1 MFRNTTPV
9 HTTEPL
15 TLPPPPWRAPVDLYV
30 SRVLDGQVRRDY
42 GTVTAAGTG
51 AIFDAAWAGLLTL
64 AAVAETA
71 QVIREGA
78 DRVAFLG
85 AVEQLAH
92 ASQTVIGRNK

>member
-1 MFRNTTPV
+1 M
-9 HTTEPL
+9 
-15 TLPPPPWRAPVDLYV
+15 
-30 SRVLDGQVRRDY
+30 RRDY

-71 QVIREGA
+71 QVTPLREGA

-92 ASQTVIGRNK
+92 ASQTVIGRDK